1 MLTKSAARGLFGTLF
16 VALIGAMTLACAPGA
31 HAQAAGPAGKPADA
45 KAAPAARTILIYG
58 DSLSAAYG
66 LAQKDG
72 WAALLQERLKKAGLP
87 FSVTN
92 ASISGETTSGG
103 VTRMADTLARA
114 KPAVTVIA
122 LGANDG
128 LRGLPVA
135 LMRDNL
141 AKMIEAARRAGSK
154 VVLVGMRMPPNYGD
168 KYAKDFEAAYRTLA
182 QKYKIPL
189 APFLLDGL
197 ADKPALFQPDQLHP
211 VAEAQPILLDNV
223 WKALQPSLR

>member
-1 MLTKSAARGLFGTLF
+1 MALAVAWTAVPSAWAQSAAGSGST
-16 VALIGAMTLACAPGA
+16 
-31 HAQAAGPAGKPADA
+31 AAKPAPTTPSA
-45 KAAPAARTILIYG
+45 NAPSANASAPRTILIYG

-72 WAALLQERLKKAGLP
+72 WAALLQDRLKKSGLA
-87 FSVTN
+87 FNVTN

-103 VTRMADTLARA
+103 VTRIAETLART

-135 LMRDNL
+135 QMRDNL
-141 AKMIEAARRAGSK
+141 SKMIEASRKAGSK

-168 KYAKDFEAAYRTLA
+168 KYAKDFEATYRTLS
-182 QKYKIPL
+182 QKHQLPL
-189 APFLLDGL
+189 APFLLDGI

-211 VAEAQPILLDNV
+211 VSEAQPILLDNV
-223 WKALQPSLR
+223 WKALRGQLR